1 MIAIS
6 SQNYRNIYEKL
17 YDQIRNYLWPYKV
30 LEVLADVETDVY
42 NAFIDTDKLRIDF
55 EKLKKAM
62 KDVLID
68 DPLLQK
74 YVTKMTDLLNEPV
87 ETTVFLG
94 IPRVNESNPENFK
107 IIKTLFDDEAE
118 EAKVI
123 EQTLEDNKRRQQKDV

>member
-17 YDQIRNYLWPYKV
+17 YDQVRNYLWPYQV
-30 LEVLADVETDVY
+30 LEVLADVETDIY
-42 NAFIDTDKLRIDF
+42 NAFVDTDKLRIDF

-74 YVTKMTDLLNEPV
+74 YVTKMTDLLNESV

-107 IIKTLFDDEAE
+107 IIKTLFDDKAE
-118 EAKVI
+118 KAKVI
-123 EQTLEDNKRRQQKDV
+123 EKTLEDNKRRQQKDV

>member
-6 SQNYRNIYEKL
+6 SQDYRNIYEKL
-17 YDQIRNYLWPYKV
+17 YDQVRNYLWPYQV
-30 LEVLADVETDVY
+30 LEVLADVETDIY
-42 NAFIDTDKLRIDF
+42 NAFIDIDKLRIDF

-94 IPRVNESNPENFK
+94 IPKVNESNPENFK
-107 IIKTLFDDEAE
+107 IIKTLFDDKAE

-123 EQTLEDNKRRQQKDV
+123 EKTLEDNKRRQQEDV

>member
-17 YDQIRNYLWPYKV
+17 YDQVRNYLWPYQV
-30 LEVLADVETDVY
+30 LEVLADVETDIY

-68 DPLLQK
+68 DPPLQK
-74 YVTKMTDLLNEPV
+74 YVTKMTDLLNESV

-107 IIKTLFDDEAE
+107 IIKTLFDDKAE
-118 EAKVI
+118 KAKVI
-123 EQTLEDNKRRQQKDV
+123 EKTLEDNKRRQQKDV

>member
-6 SQNYRNIYEKL
+6 SQNYRNVYEKL
-17 YDQIRNYLWPYKV
+17 YDQVRNYLWPYQV
-30 LEVLADVETDVY
+30 LEVLADVETDIY

-94 IPRVNESNPENFK
+94 IPKVNESNPENFK
-107 IIKTLFDDEAE
+107 IIKTLYDDKAE

-123 EQTLEDNKRRQQKDV
+123 EKTLEDNKRRQQKDV